1 MAIIW
6 LILAGLF
13 FVLGRGHWDYG
24 ENLSVILLGIASL
37 ISSAFFLCMTVV
49 HHFLSKIFKS
59 VQETEQSTRAL
70 LQLEIEKRNN
80 TRADKSVAS
89 VHANTSIPSAATSS
103 SGRGKPWEK

>member
-6 LILAGLF
+6 LIFSGF
-13 FVLGRGHWDYG
+13 FAFWGYAFWVGG
-24 ENLSVILLGIASL
+24 ESLSEINMGCALLIAAT
-37 ISSAFFLCMTVV
+37 ICLCMTVV